1 MKYAMLAILLM
12 LPLAGCAAIKDG
24 CSAVEAVLKSPP
36 DWLITAGRMCLDF
49 ALGLLNV
56 FLHGVLSGLPGGF
69 GSALGL

>member
-1 MKYAMLAILLM
+1 MKYLSLALLA
-12 LPLAGCAAIKDG
+12 LGGCAAIKDG
-24 CSAVEAVLKSPP
+24 MSAVESVLKAPP